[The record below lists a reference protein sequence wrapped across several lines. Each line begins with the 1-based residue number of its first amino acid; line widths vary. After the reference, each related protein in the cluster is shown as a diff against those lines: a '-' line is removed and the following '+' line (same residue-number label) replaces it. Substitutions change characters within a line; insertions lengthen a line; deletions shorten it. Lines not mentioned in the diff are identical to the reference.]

1 MRLPRV
7 RFRLATLLSI
17 VAAAAVVLA
26 ATRSRGKAGAAIA
39 LIAAS
44 VYGLARKRY
53 AELSAAR
60 DGGSTETG
68 ALARAR
74 PVVASALMAAAVIGL
89 SDLAFLIGY
98 YGWLRW
104 GELRSSSSHWSPQD
118 DPVYRWTGFVIG
130 VALAL
135 WVASSLRRGI
145 WTSPGQPRRWRSLRP
160 LIVVGLMGLACVG
173 SQWHERWS
181 ICTMMAQY
189 HATAEALAKTP
200 SQAAEHRWLR
210 GWYARAAVR
219 PWLPIHP
226 DEGASTR

>member
-1 MRLPRV
+1 MRLPHV

-17 VAAAAVVLA
+17 VAVAAVVLA
-26 ATRSRGKAGAAIA
+26 ATRARGKTGAAIA
-39 LIAAS
+39 LITAS

-53 AELSAAR
+53 AEVSTAR
-60 DGGSTETG
+60 ILGSPATG
-68 ALARAR
+68 AASRAR

-89 SDLAFLIGY
+89 SDLALLIGY
-98 YGWLRW
+98 YGWLWW
-104 GELRSSSSHWSPQD
+104 GELSPRSSHWSPHD

-145 WTSPGQPRRWRSLRP
+145 WTTPGQPRQWRSLRP
-160 LIVVGLMGLACVG
+160 LIVVGLIGLACVW

-181 ICTMMAQY
+181 ICTMLAES
-189 HATAEALAKTP
+189 HATDAARAKTP
-200 SQAAEHRWLR
+200 SRAAEHRRLQ

-226 DEGASTR
+226 DEGGSE